1 MQPGYISAVYPS
13 KKIEYFIK
21 FKDRTKLINMK
32 RIVKLIAA
40 VVLLAMLSAAC
51 SHYVCPAYSS
61 EKASEE
67 NIAEPS

>member
-1 MQPGYISAVYPS
+1 
-13 KKIEYFIK
+13 
-21 FKDRTKLINMK
+21 MK